1 MRELGE
7 MASQRRT
14 YVWRTIFAA
23 LLLGVVYLYELEELQ
38 SYSSPLEVL
47 GTGWWLFQLILHWLG
62 LAVFFGMPLLTCG
75 CIITERERN
84 TLPVLLTT
92 QISPR
97 SLVLQKLAARL
108 FVMLTLVMVS
118 LPLMA
123 LAYSMGGVTGEQI
136 FVGLVVLST
145 LSVLTGSFGV
155 LQSVRSA
162 SAVGALA
169 STLIWMFICS
179 IFLGGF
185 LVFGILGSSVI
196 GSIVSAL
203 VVLTI
208 SLLLLAAAESRVP
221 QAAIEPPR
229 SRLLIAFR
237 RVDIF
242 FRELNKAFGGIELT
256 RDRASLP
263 GDEPLYWRERYK
275 RALGRTHHLIRIVA
289 LLEIPTVLAVSLM
302 VTVGTTR
309 TRNPLSGFVDFL
321 WIIAVL
327 IVAIRTV
334 GVWPL
339 ERSRETLDVL
349 LTTPLS
355 GRELV
360 DQTMRGVRRTMVAVA
375 VPILTVQLATAMI
388 QPELISAIVYLFGC
402 LLSLTILLPL
412 TAWAAMLIS
421 LRVKTQF
428 RATMI
433 LALVI
438 AACVLLSTPV
448 FQSVT
453 YGQSGA
459 VVVAVTILKLMIE
472 PASLVHLPNAA
483 LVANWN
489 PLSSRMLVWC
499 GVVIWYAGVIWI
511 LRYRCAT
518 DVDRLLGR
526 CTPDVPC
533 SLAAS
538 RTEGT
543 TAC

>member
-7 MASQRRT
+7 MASRRRT
-14 YVWRTIFAA
+14 YVWRTVFAA
-23 LLLGVVYLYELEELQ
+23 LLLGLVYWYQLDRLRG
-38 SYSSPLEVL
+38 YSSPLQLL
-47 GTGWWLFQLILHWLG
+47 GSGRGIFEAIIYWLA

-84 TLPVLLTT
+84 TLSVLLTT
-92 QISPR
+92 QVSPW
-97 SLVLQKLAARL
+97 SLVIQKLAARL
-108 FVMLTLVMVS
+108 YVMLTLIMVS

-123 LAYSMGGVTGEQI
+123 LAYSMGGVTVEQI
-136 FVGLVVLST
+136 SVGVVSIAS

-169 STLIWMFICS
+169 STLIWMFVCT
-179 IFLGGF
+179 IFMGGV
-185 LVFGILGSSVI
+185 LIFGIVGSSV
-196 GSIVSAL
+196 VSAVFSSIGIL
-203 VVLTI
+203 IL
-208 SLLLLAAAESRVP
+208 SLLILSAAAIRVH

-242 FRELNKAFGGIELT
+242 FREWNKAFGGIELT

-263 GDEPLYWRERYK
+263 SDEPLYWRERYK
-275 RALGRTHHLIRIVA
+275 RALGRTHHLLRIVA

-327 IVAIRTV
+327 IIAIRTV

-360 DQTMRGVRRTMVAVA
+360 DQTMRGARRTMVAVA

-412 TAWAAMLIS
+412 MAWAAMLIS

-428 RATMI
+428 RATLI
-433 LALVI
+433 LALTIAGVVI
-438 AACVLLSTPV
+438 LSTPV
-448 FQSVT
+448 YQGLTATLPAFFFWPVM
-453 YGQSGA
+453 
-459 VVVAVTILKLMIE
+459 ILKLGLD
-472 PASLVHLPNAA
+472 PRSLVHMPNT
-483 LVANWN
+483 V
-489 PLSSRMLVWC
+489 LSEDWSPNSLQGLVWC
-499 GVVIWYAGVIWI
+499 GVVIWYAGLIWI
-511 LRYRCAT
+511 LRYRCAA
-518 DVDRLLGR
+518 DADRLLGR
-526 CTPDVPC
+526 CTPNAVP
-533 SLAAS
+533 SSAENP
-538 RTEGT
+538 TEGIT
-543 TAC
+543 EC

>member
-7 MASQRRT
+7 MASRRRT

-23 LLLGVVYLYELEELQ
+23 ILLGLVYLYELEELR
-38 SYSSPLEVL
+38 SYSSPLDVL

-92 QISPR
+92 QISPW

-108 FVMLTLVMVS
+108 YVMLTLVMVS

-169 STLIWMFICS
+169 STLIWMFVCS

-208 SLLLLAAAESRVP
+208 SLLLLAAAERRIP

-237 RVDIF
+237 RVDRF

-275 RALGRTHHLIRIVA
+275 RALGRTHHLLRIVA

-321 WIIAVL
+321 WIVAVL

-339 ERSRETLDVL
+339 ERSRETLDIL

-355 GRELV
+355 GRDLV

-375 VPILTVQLATAMI
+375 IPILTVQLATAMI
-388 QPELISAIVYLFGC
+388 QTDLILAIVYLLGC
-402 LLSLTILLPL
+402 LLSLAVLLPL

-421 LRVKTQF
+421 LRVRTQF

-433 LALVI
+433 LALMIPGFVI
-438 AACVLLSTPV
+438 LPGLLVPFRTTVFSASYFWPV
-448 FQSVT
+448 WL
-453 YGQSGA
+453 
-459 VVVAVTILKLMIE
+459 LKLAAD
-472 PASLVHLPNAA
+472 PASLVRWPNS
-483 LVANWN
+483 V
-489 PLSSRMLVWC
+489 LSMDSSLFDSRVLVWC
-499 GVVIWYAGVIWI
+499 GVVMWYAGLIWI
-511 LRYRCAT
+511 LRRRCAAT
-518 DVDRLLGR
+518 ADRLLGR
-526 CTPDVPC
+526 CTQSALPIP
-533 SLAAS
+533 
-538 RTEGT
+538 TES
-543 TAC
+543 